1 MLLFIQG
8 ILTECLLYTR
18 RPARSWELPAGTGQ
32 SSSPGELKRGQGPQR
47 KRLTVTIGNNPT
59 LLVVVPKQRAASR
72 THLRDESQEANKE
85 LDSDK
90 NSSGGKNGGNVFRLS
105 N

>member
-32 SSSPGELKRGQGPQR
+32 SSSPRGTEKGTGSLKKKAHRHNR
-47 KRLTVTIGNNPT
+47 KQPHPATGGTKTKGSFQDPF
-59 LLVVVPKQRAASR
+59 AS
-72 THLRDESQEANKE
+72 
-85 LDSDK
+85 
-90 NSSGGKNGGNVFRLS
+90 
-105 N
+105 